1 MNYSVGT
8 KRMSD
13 KDGHQT
19 LDLLVLWLIGLIL
32 LYSATIFA
40 AAYFSGADMGAW
52 VWRRHQNQFSWY
64 SRPLFMIPAAYY
76 AYRRKVWHVAGFMA
90 LLATSLFWF
99 DAPATVSTHVSA
111 YLKWEEQLFF
121 ADDTKLPLVAL
132 IFGVFV
138 FLMLLFYAF
147 WERNPWYGVAIIN
160 AGTVLKIIVSVAFGQ
175 DAGMAAIVPSLSS
188 LLVINLFAWFLW
200 QRKRNDRN

>member
-1 MNYSVGT
+1 MSATVG
-8 KRMSD
+8 R
-13 KDGHQT
+13 QT
-19 LDLLVLWLIGLIL
+19 LDRLVLWLVGLIL
-32 LYSATIFA
+32 LYSAIIFS

-52 VWRRHQNQFSWY
+52 VWDRHQNQFSWY

-99 DAPATVSTHVSA
+99 DAPATVPPSVSE
-111 YLKWEEQLFF
+111 YLEWEKQLFF
-121 ADDTKLPLVAL
+121 TNTSKLPLVTF

-138 FLMLLFYAF
+138 FLGLFFYAF
-147 WERNPWYGVAIIN
+147 WQRNPWYGLALIN
-160 AGTVLKIIVSVAFGQ
+160 VGTVLKIIVSVVFGQ

-188 LLVINLFAWFLW
+188 LLVINLFSWLLW
-200 QRKRNDRN
+200 RRSRSDRS